1 MTAIPEQ
8 KVTLTLEMGK
18 ALADL
23 EKIKSA
29 VMDLVDLDMLAD
41 LVIER
46 IQQRVATKQENLQ
59 PSVSSQKPVLKLVR
73 DGEDSPSSM

>member
-8 KVTLTLEMGK
+8 KVTLTLEMGQ